1 MISKVNKS
9 FLYLIV
15 LIVFYSNLV
24 QSRPVS
30 YPGGKTVMLMN
41 NAYRNTMHLHYS
53 PTSITSFGYKFEHW
67 RKNKFIFNGIQINN
81 LIKRF
86 NKPESQAN
94 FYIKSG
100 LGSSF
105 SLKNNSNN
113 KQYFSGFAGIA
124 VDWETQR
131 FFVAYEN
138 RYTEAGETKNFLN
151 QSVKL
156 GLAPYIGD
164 YGDLHTWLMLN
175 LENTTIDDEILQITP
190 NLRFFKG
197 THMLEVGTS
206 LKGKTMINYI
216 FRY

>member
-1 MISKVNKS
+1 MMQKLSIC
-9 FLYLIV
+9 LIG
-15 LIVFYSNLV
+15 LIIFFSNLAE
-24 QSRPVS
+24 SRPVS
-30 YPGGKTVMLMN
+30 YPGGKTIMLMN
-41 NAYRNTMHLHYS
+41 NAYRNSLHLHYS
-53 PTSITSFGYKFEHW
+53 PTSATSLGYRFEHW

-81 LIKRF
+81 LIKRI

-94 FYIKSG
+94 FYIKTG

-105 SLKNNSNN
+105 SLKKKSNN
-113 KQYFSGFAGIA
+113 KQYFSGFAGISI
-124 VDWETQR
+124 DWETQR

-138 RYTEAGETKNFLN
+138 RYTEAGEAKNFLN
-151 QSVKL
+151 QSFKL

-164 YGDLHTWLMLN
+164 YGDLHTWLMIN
-175 LENTTIDDEILQITP
+175 LENTTIDNEVLQITP

-197 THMLEVGTS
+197 THMLEVGAS

>member
-1 MISKVNKS
+1 MQK
-9 FLYLIV
+9 LLIC
-15 LIVFYSNLV
+15 LIGLIIFFSNIAE
-24 QSRPVS
+24 SRPVS
-30 YPGGKTVMLMN
+30 YPGGKTIMLMN
-41 NAYRNTMHLHYS
+41 NAYRNTLHLHYS
-53 PTSITSFGYKFEHW
+53 LTSATSLGYKFEHW

-81 LIKRF
+81 LVKRL

-94 FYIKSG
+94 FYIKTG

-105 SLKNNSNN
+105 SLKKKSNN
-113 KQYFSGFAGIA
+113 NQYFSAFAGISI
-124 VDWETQR
+124 DWETQR

-138 RYTEAGETKNFLN
+138 RYTEAGEAKNFLN

-164 YGDLHTWLMLN
+164 YGDLHTWLMIN
-175 LENTTIDDEILQITP
+175 LENTTIDNEVLQITP

-197 THMLEVGTS
+197 NHMLEVGAS